1 LSEDCIELRKPALII
16 GIGRIGKN
24 IISKL
29 NNNDVD
35 HDFLLIS
42 NHKEELEVNN
52 SLHIDCKSW
61 INPSTYKIRSFL
73 ELHKEEVYSKLS
85 KYQTVILVTSLAE
98 KTGIAIAPIISHI
111 AKWILNKRVI
121 SLVTMPFGHEKDRL
135 FQSSVSLKRI
145 SLSSDINFI
154 VDNDAYIEIN
164 PHLTIEDCS
173 KITDE
178 IMLNTIKLIP
188 EITLNLG
195 TNLISGTL
203 EENNIDV
210 GIKDLIAQLYS
221 SLGTSSI
228 KRSILYVNGARN
240 EPIGRLNEM
249 LNNFQNSMEG
259 DTDDVSFVVTDSSRN
274 NMHLIASI
282 KGRTKF
288 DSYDPLNL
296 IPDENVLDWDIPE
309 SHPNID
315 LPLPLID

>member
-1 LSEDCIELRKPALII
+1 MSEDCIELRKPSLLI
-16 GIGRIGKN
+16 GIGKIGKN
-24 IISKL
+24 IVSKL
-29 NNNDVD
+29 NDVE

-42 NHKEELEVNN
+42 NNKEDLEVSS

-73 ELHKEEVYSKLS
+73 EFHKEEICSKLS
-85 KYQTVILVTSLAE
+85 EYQTIILVTSLGE

-111 AKWILNKRVI
+111 AKNLLNNRLI
-121 SLVTMPFGHEKDRL
+121 SVVTMPFGHEKDRL
-135 FQSSVSLKRI
+135 FQASISLKRI
-145 SLSSDINFI
+145 SLDSDINFV
-154 VDNDAYIEIN
+154 VDNDAYVEIN

-173 KITDE
+173 KLTDE
-178 IMLNTIKLIP
+178 IVLNAIKLIP
-188 EITLNLG
+188 QITLNLG
-195 TNLISGTL
+195 TNLVSGTL
-203 EENNIDV
+203 KDNNIEV

-228 KRSILYVNGARN
+228 TKSVLYVNGARN

-249 LNNFQNSMEG
+249 LSNFQNSMEG
-259 DTDDVSFVVTDSSRN
+259 DTNDVSFVVTDSSRN

-296 IPDENVLDWDIPE
+296 IPDENILDWDIPE
-309 SHPNID
+309 SHPNIN

>member
-1 LSEDCIELRKPALII
+1 MSEDCIELRKPALLI
-16 GIGRIGKN
+16 GIGKIGKD
-24 IISKL
+24 IVSKL
-29 NNNDVD
+29 NDVE

-42 NHKEELEVNN
+42 NNKEDLEVSS

-73 ELHKEEVYSKLS
+73 EFHKEEICSKLS
-85 KYQTVILVTSLAE
+85 EYQTIILVTSLGE

-111 AKWILNKRVI
+111 AKNLLNNRLI
-121 SLVTMPFGHEKDRL
+121 SVVTMPFGHEKDRL
-135 FQSSVSLKRI
+135 FQASISLKRI
-145 SLSSDINFI
+145 SLDSDINFV
-154 VDNDAYIEIN
+154 VDNDAYVEIN

-173 KITDE
+173 KLTDE
-178 IMLNTIKLIP
+178 IVLDAIKLIP
-188 EITLNLG
+188 QITLNLG
-195 TNLISGTL
+195 TNLVSGTL
-203 EENNIDV
+203 KDYNIEV

-228 KRSILYVNGARN
+228 TKSVLYVNGARN

-249 LNNFQNSMEG
+249 LSNFQNSMEG
-259 DTDDVSFVVTDSSRN
+259 DTNDVSFVVTDSSRN

-296 IPDENVLDWDIPE
+296 IPDENILDWDIPE
-309 SHPNID
+309 SHPNIN

>member
-1 LSEDCIELRKPALII
+1 MSEDCIELRKPALLI
-16 GIGRIGKN
+16 GIGKIGKD
-24 IISKL
+24 IVSKL
-29 NNNDVD
+29 NDVE

-42 NHKEELEVNN
+42 NNKGDLEVSS

-73 ELHKEEVYSKLS
+73 EFHKEEICSKLS
-85 KYQTVILVTSLAE
+85 EYQTIILVTSLGE
-98 KTGIAIAPIISHI
+98 KTGIAIAPLISHI
-111 AKWILNKRVI
+111 AKNINKRLI
-121 SLVTMPFGHEKDRL
+121 SVVTMPFGHQKDRL
-135 FQSSVSLKRI
+135 FQASISLKRI
-145 SLSSDINFI
+145 SLDSDINFV
-154 VDNDAYIEIN
+154 VDNDAYVELN

-178 IMLNTIKLIP
+178 IVLNAIKLIP
-188 EITLNLG
+188 QITLNLG
-195 TNLISGTL
+195 TNLVSGTL
-203 EENNIDV
+203 KENNIEV

-228 KRSILYVNGARN
+228 TKSVLYVNGARN

-249 LNNFQNSMEG
+249 LSNFQNSMEG
-259 DTDDVSFVVTDSSRN
+259 DTNDVSFVVTDSSRN

-296 IPDENVLDWDIPE
+296 IPDENILDWDIPE
-309 SHPNID
+309 SHPNIN

>member
-1 LSEDCIELRKPALII
+1 MSEDCIELRKPALLI
-16 GIGRIGKN
+16 GIGKIGKD
-24 IISKL
+24 IVSKL
-29 NNNDVD
+29 NDVE

-42 NHKEELEVNN
+42 NNKEDLEVSS

-73 ELHKEEVYSKLS
+73 EFHKEEICSKLS
-85 KYQTVILVTSLAE
+85 EYQTIILVTSLGE
-98 KTGIAIAPIISHI
+98 KTGIAIAPLISHI
-111 AKWILNKRVI
+111 AKNINKRLI
-121 SLVTMPFGHEKDRL
+121 SVVTMPFGHEKDRL
-135 FQSSVSLKRI
+135 FQASISLKRI
-145 SLSSDINFI
+145 LLDSDINFV
-154 VDNDAYIEIN
+154 VDNDAYVELN

-178 IMLNTIKLIP
+178 IVLNAIKLIP
-188 EITLNLG
+188 QITLNLG
-195 TNLISGTL
+195 TNLVSGTL
-203 EENNIDV
+203 IENNIEA

-228 KRSILYVNGARN
+228 TKSVLYVNGARN

-249 LNNFQNSMEG
+249 LSNFQNSMEG
-259 DTDDVSFVVTDSSRN
+259 DTNDVSFVVTDSSRN

-296 IPDENVLDWDIPE
+296 IPDENILDWDIPE
-309 SHPNID
+309 SHPNIN

>member
-1 LSEDCIELRKPALII
+1 LSEDCIELRKPSLLI
-16 GIGRIGKN
+16 GIGKIGKN
-24 IISKL
+24 IVSKL
-29 NNNDVD
+29 NYVE

-42 NHKEELEVNN
+42 NNKEDLELSS
-52 SLHIDCKSW
+52 SLHIDCNSW

-73 ELHKEEVYSKLS
+73 EFHKEEICSKLS
-85 KYQTVILVTSLAE
+85 EYQTIILVTSLGE

-111 AKWILNKRVI
+111 AKNILNKRLI
-121 SLVTMPFGHEKDRL
+121 SVVTMPFGHEKDRL
-135 FQSSVSLKRI
+135 FQASISLKRI
-145 SLSSDINFI
+145 SLDSDINFV
-154 VDNDAYIEIN
+154 VDNDAYVEIN

-178 IMLNTIKLIP
+178 IVLNAIKLIP
-188 EITLNLG
+188 QITLNLG
-195 TNLISGTL
+195 TNLVSGTL
-203 EENNIDV
+203 KENNIEV

-228 KRSILYVNGARN
+228 TKSVLYVNGARN

-249 LNNFQNSMEG
+249 LSNFQNSMEG
-259 DTDDVSFVVTDSSRN
+259 DTNDVSFVVTDSSRN

-296 IPDENVLDWDIPE
+296 IPDENILDWEIPE
-309 SHPNID
+309 SHPNIN

>member
-1 LSEDCIELRKPALII
+1 MSEDCIELRKPSLLI
-16 GIGRIGKN
+16 GIGKIGKN
-24 IISKL
+24 IVSKL
-29 NNNDVD
+29 NDVE

-42 NHKEELEVNN
+42 NNKEDLEVSS

-73 ELHKEEVYSKLS
+73 EFHKEEICSKLS
-85 KYQTVILVTSLAE
+85 EYQTIILVTSLGE

-111 AKWILNKRVI
+111 AKNLLNNRLI
-121 SLVTMPFGHEKDRL
+121 SVVTMPFGHEKDRL
-135 FQSSVSLKRI
+135 FQASISLKRI
-145 SLSSDINFI
+145 SLDSDINFV
-154 VDNDAYIEIN
+154 VDNDAYVEIN

-173 KITDE
+173 KLTDE
-178 IMLNTIKLIP
+178 IVLDAIKLIP
-188 EITLNLG
+188 QITLNLG
-195 TNLISGTL
+195 TNLVSGTL
-203 EENNIDV
+203 KDNNIEV

-228 KRSILYVNGARN
+228 TKSVLYVNGARN

-249 LNNFQNSMEG
+249 LSNFQNSMEG
-259 DTDDVSFVVTDSSRN
+259 DTNDVSFVVTDSSRN

-296 IPDENVLDWDIPE
+296 IPDENILDWDIPE
-309 SHPNID
+309 SHPNIN

>member
-1 LSEDCIELRKPALII
+1 LSEDCIELRKPALLI
-16 GIGRIGKN
+16 GIGKIGKD
-24 IISKL
+24 IVSKL
-29 NNNDVD
+29 NDVE

-42 NHKEELEVNN
+42 NNKGDLEVSS

-61 INPSTYKIRSFL
+61 INPSTYKIRSFV
-73 ELHKEEVYSKLS
+73 EFHKEEICSKLS
-85 KYQTVILVTSLAE
+85 EYQTIILVTSLGE

-111 AKWILNKRVI
+111 AKDILNKRLI
-121 SLVTMPFGHEKDRL
+121 SVVTMPFGHQKDRL
-135 FQSSVSLKRI
+135 FQASISLKRI
-145 SLSSDINFI
+145 SLDSDINFV
-154 VDNDAYIEIN
+154 VDNDAYVELN

-178 IMLNTIKLIP
+178 IVLNAIKLIP
-188 EITLNLG
+188 QITLNLG
-195 TNLISGTL
+195 TNLVSGTL
-203 EENNIDV
+203 KENNIEV

-228 KRSILYVNGARN
+228 TKSVLYVNGARN

-249 LNNFQNSMEG
+249 LSNFQNSMEG
-259 DTDDVSFVVTDSSRN
+259 DTNDVSFVVTDSSRN
-274 NMHLIASI
+274 SMHLIASI

-296 IPDENVLDWDIPE
+296 IPDENILDWDIPE
-309 SHPNID
+309 SHPNIN

>member
-1 LSEDCIELRKPALII
+1 LSEDCIELRKPALLI
-16 GIGRIGKN
+16 GIGKIGKD
-24 IISKL
+24 IVSKL
-29 NNNDVD
+29 NDVE

-42 NHKEELEVNN
+42 NNKEDLEVSS

-73 ELHKEEVYSKLS
+73 EVHKEEICSKLS
-85 KYQTVILVTSLAE
+85 DYQTIILVTSLGE

-111 AKWILNKRVI
+111 AKNLLNKRLI
-121 SLVTMPFGHEKDRL
+121 SVVTMPFGHEKDRL
-135 FQSSVSLKRI
+135 FQASISLKRI
-145 SLSSDINFI
+145 SLDSDINFV
-154 VDNDAYIEIN
+154 VDNDAYVEIN
-164 PHLTIEDCS
+164 PDLTIEDCS
-173 KITDE
+173 KLTDE
-178 IMLNTIKLIP
+178 IVLNAIKLIP
-188 EITLNLG
+188 QITLNLG
-195 TNLISGTL
+195 THLVSGTL
-203 EENNIDV
+203 KENNIEV

-228 KRSILYVNGARN
+228 TKSVLYVNGARN

-249 LNNFQNSMEG
+249 LSNFQNSMEG
-259 DTDDVSFVVTDSSRN
+259 DTNDVSFVVTDSSRN

-296 IPDENVLDWDIPE
+296 IPDENILDWDIPE
-309 SHPNID
+309 SHPNIN

>member
-1 LSEDCIELRKPALII
+1 LSEDCIELRKPALLI
-16 GIGRIGKN
+16 GIGKIGKD
-24 IISKL
+24 IVSKL
-29 NNNDVD
+29 NDVE

-42 NHKEELEVNN
+42 NNKEDLEVSR

-73 ELHKEEVYSKLS
+73 EVHKEEICSKLS
-85 KYQTVILVTSLAE
+85 DYQTIILVTSLGE

-111 AKWILNKRVI
+111 AKNILNKRLI
-121 SLVTMPFGHEKDRL
+121 SVVTMPFGHEKDRL
-135 FQSSVSLKRI
+135 FQASISLKRI
-145 SLSSDINFI
+145 SLDSDINFV
-154 VDNDAYIEIN
+154 VDNDAYVEIN

-173 KITDE
+173 KLTDE
-178 IMLNTIKLIP
+178 IVLNAIKLIP
-188 EITLNLG
+188 QITLNLG
-195 TNLISGTL
+195 THLVSGTVK
-203 EENNIDV
+203 ENNIEV

-228 KRSILYVNGARN
+228 TKSVLYVNGARN

-249 LNNFQNSMEG
+249 LSNFQNSMEG
-259 DTDDVSFVVTDSSRN
+259 DTNDVSFVVTDSSRN

-296 IPDENVLDWDIPE
+296 IPDENILDWDIPE
-309 SHPNID
+309 SHPNIN

>member
-1 LSEDCIELRKPALII
+1 MSEDCIELRKPALLI
-16 GIGRIGKN
+16 GIGKIGKD
-24 IISKL
+24 IVSKL
-29 NNNDVD
+29 NDVE

-42 NHKEELEVNN
+42 NNKGDLEVSS

-73 ELHKEEVYSKLS
+73 EFHKEEICSKLS
-85 KYQTVILVTSLAE
+85 EYQTIILVTSLGE

-111 AKWILNKRVI
+111 AKDILNKRLI
-121 SLVTMPFGHEKDRL
+121 SVVTMPFGHQKDRL
-135 FQSSVSLKRI
+135 FQASISLKRI
-145 SLSSDINFI
+145 SLDSDINFV
-154 VDNDAYIEIN
+154 VDNDAYVELN

-178 IMLNTIKLIP
+178 IVLNAIKLIP
-188 EITLNLG
+188 QITLNLG
-195 TNLISGTL
+195 TNLVSGTL
-203 EENNIDV
+203 IENNIEA

-228 KRSILYVNGARN
+228 TKSVLYVNGARN

-249 LNNFQNSMEG
+249 LSNFQNSMEG
-259 DTDDVSFVVTDSSRN
+259 DTNDVSFVVTDSSRN
-274 NMHLIASI
+274 SMHLIASI

-296 IPDENVLDWDIPE
+296 IPDENILDWDIPE
-309 SHPNID
+309 SHPNIN

>member
-1 LSEDCIELRKPALII
+1 MSEDCIELRKPALLI
-16 GIGRIGKN
+16 GIGKIGKD
-24 IISKL
+24 IVSKL
-29 NNNDVD
+29 NGME

-42 NHKEELEVNN
+42 NNKEDLEVSS

-73 ELHKEEVYSKLS
+73 EFHKEEICSKLS
-85 KYQTVILVTSLAE
+85 EYQTIILVTSLGE

-111 AKWILNKRVI
+111 AKNLFNKRLI
-121 SLVTMPFGHEKDRL
+121 SVVTMPFGHEKDRL
-135 FQSSVSLKRI
+135 FQASISLKRI
-145 SLSSDINFI
+145 SLDSDINFV
-154 VDNDAYIEIN
+154 VDNDGYVEIN

-173 KITDE
+173 KLTDE
-178 IMLNTIKLIP
+178 IVLNAIKLIP
-188 EITLNLG
+188 QITLNLG
-195 TNLISGTL
+195 TNLVSGTL
-203 EENNIDV
+203 KENNIEV

-228 KRSILYVNGARN
+228 TKSVLYVNGARN

-249 LNNFQNSMEG
+249 LSNFQNSMEG
-259 DTDDVSFVVTDSSRN
+259 DTNDVSFVVTNSSRN

-296 IPDENVLDWDIPE
+296 IPDENILDWDIPE
-309 SHPNID
+309 SHPNIN

>member
-1 LSEDCIELRKPALII
+1 MSEDCIELRKPALLI
-16 GIGRIGKN
+16 GIGKIGKD
-24 IISKL
+24 IVSKL
-29 NNNDVD
+29 NDVE

-42 NHKEELEVNN
+42 NNKGDLEVSS

-73 ELHKEEVYSKLS
+73 EFHKEEICSKLS
-85 KYQTVILVTSLAE
+85 EYQTIILVTSLGE
-98 KTGIAIAPIISHI
+98 KTGIAIAPLISHI
-111 AKWILNKRVI
+111 AKDILNKRLI
-121 SLVTMPFGHEKDRL
+121 SVVTMPFGHEKDRL
-135 FQSSVSLKRI
+135 FQASISLKRI
-145 SLSSDINFI
+145 SLDSDINFV
-154 VDNDAYIEIN
+154 VDNDAYVELN

-178 IMLNTIKLIP
+178 IVLNAIKLIP
-188 EITLNLG
+188 QITLNLG
-195 TNLISGTL
+195 TNLVSGTL
-203 EENNIDV
+203 KENNIEV

-228 KRSILYVNGARN
+228 TKSVLYVNGARN

-249 LNNFQNSMEG
+249 LSNFQNSMEG
-259 DTDDVSFVVTDSSRN
+259 DTNDVSFVVTDSSRN
-274 NMHLIASI
+274 SMHLIASI

-296 IPDENVLDWDIPE
+296 IPDENILDWDIPE
-309 SHPNID
+309 SHPNIN

>member
-1 LSEDCIELRKPALII
+1 MSEECIELRKPVLLI
-16 GIGRIGKN
+16 GIGKIGKD
-24 IISKL
+24 IVSKL
-29 NNNDVD
+29 NDVE

-42 NHKEELEVNN
+42 NNKGDLEVSS

-73 ELHKEEVYSKLS
+73 EFHKEEICSKLS
-85 KYQTVILVTSLAE
+85 EYQTIILVTSLGE
-98 KTGIAIAPIISHI
+98 KTGIAIAPLISHI
-111 AKWILNKRVI
+111 AKNINKRLI
-121 SLVTMPFGHEKDRL
+121 SVVTMPFGHEKDRL
-135 FQSSVSLKRI
+135 FQASISLKRI
-145 SLSSDINFI
+145 SLDSDINFV
-154 VDNDAYIEIN
+154 VDNDAYVELN

-178 IMLNTIKLIP
+178 IVLNAIKLIP
-188 EITLNLG
+188 QITLNLG
-195 TNLISGTL
+195 TNLVSGTL
-203 EENNIDV
+203 KENNIEV

-228 KRSILYVNGARN
+228 TKSVLYVNGARN

-249 LNNFQNSMEG
+249 LSNFQNSMEG
-259 DTDDVSFVVTDSSRN
+259 DTNDVSFVVTDSSRN

-296 IPDENVLDWDIPE
+296 IPDENILDWDIPE
-309 SHPNID
+309 SHPNIN